1 MHPGQAT
8 SRCACPSSWS
18 FGGLQGV
25 ARGVGGKKQESPSI
39 TSFHY
44 SRAKQESFLVRTRQF
59 T

>member
-1 MHPGQAT
+1 MHPRKST
-8 SRCACPSSWS
+8 SRCTFSILSVLWWTLRC
-18 FGGLQGV
+18 
-25 ARGVGGKKQESPSI
+25 ARREEGKKQESPSI